1 MWLFSLSIYHGGIS
15 FFRLGEDDAARKNVK
30 FHRFF
35 FLNYT
40 EETRTHIQIRSLT
53 HRKME
58 TSEKLLASLKV
69 HLHVAI
75 WVIYSHRNDSYM
87 GKICHHIASAIF
99 FIII

>member
-1 MWLFSLSIYHGGIS
+1 MTQLERTSNFIG
-15 FFRLGEDDAARKNVK
+15 
-30 FHRFF
+30 FF

-75 WVIYSHRNDSYM
+75 WVIYIVTGTILIWVKYATILLVLS
-87 GKICHHIASAIF
+87 F
-99 FIII
+99 L